1 MRFAIPTATER
12 AAPCDIPLLAHVP
25 AHLLHRMLSLAVP
38 TSYSMD
44 SRPCQKTTVTM
55 TNNLIDDSNGENS
68 GGGIT
73 IAGNDKGVS
82 FGGV

>member
-1 MRFAIPTATER
+1 MRCATPSATKR
-12 AAPCDIPLLAHVP
+12 AAPCDIPLLAHVA

-55 TNNLIDDSNGENS
+55 TNNLSDDSNDENS

-73 IAGNDKGVS
+73 IEGNDNGVS
-82 FGGV
+82 LGSV